1 MELEELIALVQ
12 REQQGEISYGELLS
26 PRYANAI
33 AVGSLVHLF
42 AIYDGYILLI
52 YFSTL
57 IFSAAS
63 ATANEHQAIECNIVL
78 GLVDIL
84 AVLLYSKFSD
94 SIFGDTVEYGRKE
107 FLMFGAVGLTV
118 ANFFLALS
126 AYLSHRALP
135 FVSYVFVLIHSSSNG
150 PTSYF
155 FSHL

>member
-12 REQQGEISYGELLS
+12 REQQGEISYRELLS
-26 PRYANAI
+26 ARYVNAI

-63 ATANEHQAIECNIVL
+63 ATANEHQAIECNTVL
-78 GLVDIL
+78 GVVDIL

-94 SIFGDTVEYGRKE
+94 STLANAVEYGRKS
-107 FLMFGAVGLTV
+107 FLMFASVGLAV

-126 AYLSHRALP
+126 AYLNHRALP
-135 FVSYVFVLIHSSSNG
+135 FVSCVFVLIHSSSNG

-155 FSHL
+155 FPHF